1 MTELKQQ
8 IQAWKQEQR
17 EKQRTQAIARQHARQ
32 NSQSEMEHENGDVES
47 SVLETSIPA
56 NNDYEMDPLD

>member
-17 EKQRTQAIARQHARQ
+17 EKQRAQAIARQHARH

-47 SVLETSIPA
+47 SVVETSIPA